1 MTEEE
6 ERQDTAF
13 TVEAVYKSVS
23 AHPIGTEDHPVGETE
38 EKLTGKVT
46 RVKDTYEDLNN
57 YCTKNAKIFNRTINI
72 LGSELDIKSLESTF
86 VEVSKVLVDGLGILG
101 ELHPFVRVV
110 VGPLKL
116 ILAYDLNR
124 RQNDKKVTA
133 VKMQILDTAT
143 VLFRLR
149 NLREPQMKGP
159 DGEPLRD
166 MADLMKRI
174 AIDIQRCASACDFHP
189 VARMASAQAGYL
201 DKNVLAKWFR
211 SKEYQDRFAQ
221 FMKNLQDDQR
231 ALASAL
237 SAYTAIGISSANEK
251 LDEQGSDIKTI
262 KTQLE
267 TLFRKLDTPRERA
280 GQKLIATK
288 GGAKACV
295 ESDAALEELV
305 EISGESFESL
315 VPSRLTKGRGAHQR
329 LEDARSVLSKELSED
344 VNKAFDKHLDDF
356 DRKLKAQEQQLNQ
369 ISADIHSTSRLISAD
384 IHSTS
389 AHVITTVIDVLSGG
403 VQGEI
408 TNEDLKELW
417 KQRTWKGSV
426 DARDFV
432 LALNEYFASQLHV
445 SVSTEREANPE
456 YYLSRPDSPV
466 SSIGED
472 ADTKEDHGDA
482 WALAYINVAHIQ
494 PLLDVIDIDGTEFI
508 SISEANHFAR
518 LLPPKWSLLRW
529 FAFWAAGWQ
538 LSVMWHRSRIY
549 TLLRG
554 MLTLVHRVKPANIQ
568 AANTYFSGPGIQCVE
583 LLLRST
589 RTPET
594 GTQDPHLTKLARE
607 FHDLEE
613 RRIKTQLEEL
623 RYKLDNIDTLRL
635 VTGAQS
641 SGLRRIE
648 MHVYPLLHQ
657 ILQRHLSIIQLACLH
672 TLHEDEFPAMTTSLA
687 TIFKAVD
694 HRTKKLAG
702 MFKSNAKNET
712 EGFTYFGFGMFE
724 KLHGNVLQRD
734 ANENTITVRRSDED
748 GSEDVSHL
756 GPHPDDD
763 PAGAMEF
770 FRKVDAGILL
780 YGFGEEPKQLN
791 VPKQEPVEP
800 LPLTVVTDPID
811 GVWEGH
817 IHFPNGSTPWGRM
830 SMKLSRTGD
839 EFSGGIDN
847 FMGLLEVAGKVETE
861 TQRIRFTITWPKE
874 YWNYSLVCGG
884 PYYPL
889 WANTLAGSWR
899 QSTDIPQDA
908 RDSGSLGNG
917 GPLRFVFHRTK
928 SAEDGPSPQWQKL
941 IAATTKIIRPIALR
955 RVQARKQLEWLVKH
969 LEQRKRFIQLIKREI
984 AGSENISTSWKPLD
998 EQEDQELYQLKNEL
1012 PPWDARVY
1020 DLLARS
1026 ELQKLVKHD
1035 RICDSCRKSIHG
1047 TRRFCIQC
1055 IDEQFGDCV
1064 DVCEQCHEQTPE
1076 ALNPSFTHK
1085 ESHLLAKTIR
1095 RLHDGDLAWM
1105 IPQAKSIARRIQER
1119 LKAAEVASSRMG
1131 GAQGGSYSLAFRP
1144 QIQPLH
1150 CCCCSKPVSHPF
1162 WVCIECSIRFTVDDP
1177 VVCMDC
1183 DAKGVTTKQDG
1194 IYHKHS
1200 LPHVLVK
1207 LQNNEPI
1214 PEPQIVELTFK
1225 GVMSRLAEM
1234 EMKMAAGQNKLDR
1247 LTSLLEEFLGKH
1259 KDSAVEPTRKE
1270 IGPAMRAI
1278 TSGRSSPR
1286 VESDS
1291 DGESS
1296 D

>member
-1 MTEEE
+1 MAEEE
-6 ERQDTAF
+6 HQDTAF

-23 AHPIGTEDHPVGETE
+23 DHAVGTEDHPVGETE
-38 EKLTGKVT
+38 EKLTGKVAN
-46 RVKDTYEDLNN
+46 VKATYEDLNN

-72 LGSELDIKSLESTF
+72 LGSDLDIKSLESTF

-101 ELHPFVRVV
+101 RLHPFVRVV

-159 DGEPLRD
+159 DGEPLKD
-166 MADLMKRI
+166 MTELMKRI
-174 AIDIQRCASACDFHP
+174 AIDIQRCASACDL
-189 VARMASAQAGYL
+189 YL
-201 DKNVLAKWFR
+201 DKTVLAKWFR

-237 SAYTAIGISSANEK
+237 STYTAIGIGSANEK

-267 TLFRKLDTPRERA
+267 AVFRKLDTPRERA
-280 GQKLIATK
+280 GQKLIASK

-305 EISGESFESL
+305 EISGVSFESL
-315 VPSRLTKGRGAHQR
+315 VPSRSAKGRGAHQR
-329 LEDARSVLSKELSED
+329 LEDARSVLTKELSED
-344 VNKAFDKHLDDF
+344 INKAFDKHLGDF

-408 TNEDLKELW
+408 TSEDLKELW

-445 SVSTEREANPE
+445 SVSTEREANLE

-466 SSIGED
+466 SSVGED
-472 ADTKEDHGDA
+472 VDPKEDPGDA

-529 FAFWAAGWQ
+529 FAFWAAGRQ
-538 LSVMWHRSRIY
+538 LSVMWHRRTIY

-568 AANTYFSGPGIQCVE
+568 AANAYFAGQGIQRVE

-594 GTQDPHLTKLARE
+594 GIQDAHLTKLARE

-623 RYKLDNIDTLRL
+623 RYTLDNIDTLRL
-635 VTGAQS
+635 VTGGQS

-657 ILQRHLSIIQLACLH
+657 ILQRHLSIIQLACVH

-702 MFKSNAKNET
+702 MFKSNARNEM
-712 EGFTYFGFGMFE
+712 EGFTYFAFGMFE
-724 KLHGNVLQRD
+724 KLHGSWLQRD

-770 FRKVDAGILL
+770 FRNVDATATLL

-800 LPLTVVTDPID
+800 LPLTLVTDPID

-817 IHFPNGSTPWGRM
+817 IHFPNGFTPWGKM

-839 EFSGGIDN
+839 EFTGVIDN
-847 FMGLLEVAGKVETE
+847 FMGLLEVSGKVETE
-861 TQRIRFTITWPKE
+861 AQRIRFTITWPKE
-874 YWNYSLVCGG
+874 YGNYSVVCGG

-889 WANTLAGSWR
+889 WANTLAGLWW
-899 QSTDIPQDA
+899 QSTDIPQNAEEDA
-908 RDSGSLGNG
+908 TQKDSGSWGES
-917 GPLRFVFHRTK
+917 GPLRFVFHRVN
-928 SAEDGPSPQWQKL
+928 SAEDEPSPQWQKL

-955 RVQARKQLEWLVKH
+955 RVRARKQLDWLVKH
-969 LEQRKRFIQLIKREI
+969 LEQRKR
-984 AGSENISTSWKPLD
+984 TSWKPLD
-998 EQEDQELYQLKNEL
+998 DKEDQELYQLKNEL

-1026 ELQKLVKHD
+1026 ELQKLV
-1035 RICDSCRKSIHG
+1035 RQKSIHG

-1055 IDEQFGDCV
+1055 IDEHFGDCV
-1064 DVCEQCHEQTPE
+1064 DVCEQCHEQKPE

-1105 IPQAKSIARRIQER
+1105 IPQAKSIARRVQER
-1119 LKAAEVASSRMG
+1119 LKAAEVASSRIG
-1131 GAQGGSYSLAFRP
+1131 GPQGGSYSLAFRP

-1177 VVCMDC
+1177 VICMDC
-1183 DAKGVTTKQDG
+1183 DAKGVRTKQDG
-1194 IYHKHS
+1194 SYHKHS
-1200 LPHVLVK
+1200 LAHVLVK
-1207 LQNNEPI
+1207 LHNNEPI

-1234 EMKMAAGQNKLDR
+1234 DMKMAAGQNKLDR

-1259 KDSAVEPTRKE
+1259 KDSAVEAARRE
-1270 IGPAMRAI
+1270 GGPDLAMLAI
-1278 TSGRSSPR
+1278 TSGRSSPK
-1286 VESDS
+1286 EDGDS
-1291 DGESS
+1291 DEESVIYIPTFRS
-1296 D
+1296 STRLVCGPGMLHRIPGV